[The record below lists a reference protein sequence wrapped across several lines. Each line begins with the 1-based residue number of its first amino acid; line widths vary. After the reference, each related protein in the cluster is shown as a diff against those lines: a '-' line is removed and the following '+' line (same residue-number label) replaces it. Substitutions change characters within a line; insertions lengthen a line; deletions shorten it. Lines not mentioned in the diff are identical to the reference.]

1 MRLQEYILAF
11 VSMDLD
17 GKDALGDVPWTRSN
31 LRLFKDDENI
41 FVGFLP
47 RDPDASTL
55 ATRPMY

>member
-1 MRLQEYILAF
+1 MN
-11 VSMDLD
+11 LD

-31 LRLFKDDENI
+31 LRQFKDDESI